1 MNTPATVEVNVVFDG
16 SKRRPGGRV
25 RRTPLPGAPSR
36 GSARLAMAVGIV
48 TTLVAGAVYY
58 GTWWR
63 ADPFIYM
70 TFMLKTPVAADVD
83 VETAAAAMFGVRAPT
98 TAPTVLPSPQASTQA
113 PQWSAQTKQIV
124 ISSMGYAWLMLAT
137 LAACA
142 LALAGGAVMAFADGG
157 KLRRVG
163 LILTILMVTG
173 IGLGGYFVWMEYG
186 RAYEPTHLRVGM
198 GLLVLLCG
206 AIGLRLDRRS
216 HGLLRLGAVALIL
229 SAAGSAIGLYL
240 WGRCDAIEPEYYTIG
255 FIATVFA
262 IHSLWGWVLIPL
274 RSRL

>member
-1 MNTPATVEVNVVFDG
+1 M
-16 SKRRPGGRV
+16 

-70 TFMLKTPVAADVD
+70 TFMLKTPVAADVN

-124 ISSMGYAWLMLAT
+124 ISSMGYVWLMLAT

-262 IHSLWGWVLIPL
+262 IHSLWGWVLLPL